1 MTAGIVFG
9 DVKLDWTSSTW
20 TDSAPPGSQDLASF
34 FSTPLSLPD
43 SGPARATT
51 ASQKTMKTYLIQRP
65 DITLATDLVM
75 MGPPKVRIVVNMLA
89 QPTGLAHH
97 ESEHL
102 PLRFKEEVN
111 P

>member
-9 DVKLDWTSSTW
+9 DVKLDCTSSTC

-34 FSTPLSLPD
+34 FSTPLNLPD
-43 SGPARATT
+43 NGPATATM

-75 MGPPKVRIVVNMLA
+75 VSPPKVRIVVNMLA
-89 QPTGLAHH
+89 QHSGPAHH

-102 PLRFKEEVN
+102 PLRFQ
-111 P
+111 